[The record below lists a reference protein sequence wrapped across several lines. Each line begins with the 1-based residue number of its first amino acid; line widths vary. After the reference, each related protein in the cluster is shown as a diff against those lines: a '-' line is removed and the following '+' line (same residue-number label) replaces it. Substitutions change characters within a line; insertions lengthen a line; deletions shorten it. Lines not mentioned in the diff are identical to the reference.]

1 MAATKH
7 PLKIE
12 QGTDFSDLTYWKTG
26 TSLADATP
34 VNLTGWTARMQIRSR
49 IDSPTVLKE
58 LTTVNGGI
66 VLGGALGSI
75 EIKMTN
81 AETAALTWVSAVYD
95 LELVAPG
102 NVVRRHFYG
111 SVSVSPEVTR
121 A

>member
-26 TSLADATP
+26 ETLETVAP
-34 VNLTGWTARMQIRSR
+34 VNLTGWTARMHIRSS
-49 IDSPTVLKE
+49 IASPTVLKE
-58 LTTVNGGI
+58 LTTESGGI
-66 VLGGALGSI
+66 VLGGVLGSI
-75 EIKMTN
+75 EIVMTN
-81 AETAALTWVSAVYD
+81 AETSAITWPSGLYD
-95 LELVAPG
+95 LELVSPSG
-102 NVVRRHFYG
+102 KVRRHYYG